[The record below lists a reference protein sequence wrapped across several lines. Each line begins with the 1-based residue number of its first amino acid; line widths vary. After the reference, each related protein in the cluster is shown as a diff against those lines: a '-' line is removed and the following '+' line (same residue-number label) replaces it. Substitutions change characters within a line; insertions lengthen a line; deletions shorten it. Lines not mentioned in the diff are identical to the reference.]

1 MSLTIDTIV
10 NILATVAS
18 VSVAVAGLG
27 FWLGKK
33 FTEIDYRFKLVD
45 ERFKAINERFSSIEK
60 EIRTLRDAIIQYNE
74 LLLSILE
81 SRGVVTRSEAAV
93 LRGYLASLKP
103 SASSKYYTKEVE
115 KRLDELLAKEPE
127 QLTLADVQEL
137 NKIGDL
143 IWLEGYERD
152 DEFLR
157 EYGMKLKIYATLVK
171 VLFIYPKIAKLKE
184 GLLGL
189 KEEVK
194 QEKKT

>member
-10 NILATVAS
+10 NILATIAS
-18 VSVAVAGLG
+18 VSVAVASLG

-45 ERFKAINERFSSIEK
+45 ERFSSIEK

-93 LRGYLASLKP
+93 LRSYLASLKP

>member
-45 ERFKAINERFSSIEK
+45 ERFSSIEK

-157 EYGMKLKIYATLVK
+157 EYGMKLKIYATLIK
-171 VLFIYPKIAKLKE
+171 VLFIYPKIAKFKE

-194 QEKKT
+194 QEKT

>member
-10 NILATVAS
+10 NILATIAS
-18 VSVAVAGLG
+18 VSVAVAMLG

-33 FTEIDYRFKLVD
+33 FTEIDYRF
-45 ERFKAINERFSSIEK
+45 RSMEK

-115 KRLDELLAKEPE
+115 KRLDELLAKDPE
-127 QLTLADVQEL
+127 ELTLADVQEL
-137 NKIGDL
+137 NRIGDL

-171 VLFIYPKIAKLKE
+171 VLFIYPKIAKFKE

-189 KEEVK
+189 KEEAK

>member
-10 NILATVAS
+10 NILATIAS

-33 FTEIDYRFKLVD
+33 FTAIDYRFKLVD
-45 ERFKAINERFSSIEK
+45 ERFSSIEK

-137 NKIGDL
+137 NRIGDL

>member
-1 MSLTIDTIV
+1 MPLTIDTIV

-45 ERFKAINERFSSIEK
+45 ERFSSIEK

>member
-10 NILATVAS
+10 NILATIAS

-45 ERFKAINERFSSIEK
+45 ERFSSIEK